1 MKGMIADKTSGRSSL
16 GFLILQ
22 QRGAYMLWLSFFFV
36 IGFIL
41 IHIFSKSM
49 KFLKVVPRSRF
60 LSVAGGIAVAYVFL
74 HLLPEL
80 GVFQDE
86 LQGELGQTVWRFLE
100 HHIYLIAMLGL
111 VFFYGLEQMVKSSK
125 RRHEKSAKQNSRDG
139 VFWIHIGS
147 FTLYNALIGYLL
159 VREEYESAWGML
171 FFFIAMGVHFI
182 TNDKGLR
189 ATHKEDYDKYG
200 RWLLT
205 LAILVGWGIGAAVEV
220 NDLIIS
226 FLTALL
232 AGGVILN
239 VLKEELPEERES
251 SFSAF
256 CLGIVGYSILLLLL

>member
-1 MKGMIADKTSGRSSL
+1 
-16 GFLILQ
+16 
-22 QRGAYMLWLSFFFV
+22 
-36 IGFIL
+36 
-41 IHIFSKSM
+41 M
-49 KFLKVVPRSRF
+49 KFLRVVPRSRF
-60 LSVAGGIAVAYVFL
+60 LSVAGGISVAYVFL

-86 LQGELGQTVWRFLE
+86 LQGEIEGTAWRFLE
-100 HHIYLIAMLGL
+100 HHIYLVAMFGL

-125 RRHEKSAKQNSRDG
+125 RRHKNSGERNSKDG

-205 LAILVGWGIGAAVEV
+205 FAILIGWGIGVVMEV

-256 CLGIVGYSILLLLL
+256 CIGIVGYSILLLLL